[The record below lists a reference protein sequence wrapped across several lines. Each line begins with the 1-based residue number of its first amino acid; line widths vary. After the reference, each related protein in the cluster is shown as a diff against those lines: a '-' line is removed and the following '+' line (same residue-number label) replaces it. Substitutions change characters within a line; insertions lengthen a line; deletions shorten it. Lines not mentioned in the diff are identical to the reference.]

1 MKDSLNKPLF
11 NLFLFLIYTNSRR
24 KDGLSKLVRNE
35 KPWFILLCSKLTGY
49 IYTQG
54 IHTIMHGELKIGG
67 FFKRI

>member
-49 IYTQG
+49 P
-54 IHTIMHGELKIGG
+54 HKEFRTIMYGELEIGG